1 MSTGANAAR
10 LATLTKDL
18 VGRWR
23 QTREVWRDTK
33 AREFEE
39 HTIREL
45 DAAVNAAVN
54 SIEQV
59 EAVLRKIRSD
69 CE

>member
-18 VGRWR
+18 VQRWR
-23 QTREVWRDTK
+23 QTREVWRDNK

-39 HTIREL
+39 HYIREL
-45 DAAVNAAVN
+45 DAAVNTAVN

-59 EAVLRKIRSD
+59 ETVLRKIRSD